1 MSGQR
6 PRKGWIYVIDP
17 YRVSLCCP
25 RGHQYLYELTEPEQL
40 TCKHSNCDLTI
51 NSSRVFRGTHPYIIW
66 TSDHFQDENNYIQT
80 FTVIPLTS
88 QTTFLGLSV
97 TYPITKTA
105 RNGLD
110 KNSYALVHQI
120 CTVDGNCFKD
130 SNGDWLKRIGQLSKD
145 DKEEIKDTLAYYL
158 NIDTDPKEDWFR
170 DNASP
175 ELVKK
180 IFDFLPE
187 EAKQRALD
195 NLLD

>member
-1 MSGQR
+1 M
-6 PRKGWIYVIDP
+6 
-17 YRVSLCCP
+17 
-25 RGHQYLYELTEPEQL
+25 
-40 TCKHSNCDLTI
+40 
-51 NSSRVFRGTHPYIIW
+51 
-66 TSDHFQDENNYIQT
+66 
-80 FTVIPLTS
+80 IPLTS

-145 DKEEIKDTLAYYL
+145 DKEEIEETLAYYL
-158 NIDTDPKEDWFR
+158 NINTDPQEDWFR

-180 IFDFLPE
+180 IFDLLPE
-187 EAKQRALD
+187 EKQEEALD
-195 NLLD
+195 HLLDD